1 LRPRLT
7 PRFPGDNGRIV
18 FASSRDDPNQSCG
31 VNICTY
37 EIYTMNADG
46 SGVTRLTNN
55 SSLDRYPRWSAD
67 GSKIVWQRGDQIW
80 TMNADG
86 SNQTHVPIPD
96 PQAGYG
102 LRPTWSPDARKIAFT
117 RDDSTYYGLWV
128 MNADSSGETFLL
140 AGSPQEGAFGIVW
153 SPNGYRILTSL
164 YDSGTNLWVVKPD
177 GTMATQITFSVF
189 DPCCTYFNDTDPD
202 WAPDGGSILFHRFQ
216 EGSGSSSIVRANP
229 DGTNLVTI
237 TASASNSPWD
247 PAWSPDMSKIAFTRS
262 ESSPSPPG
270 YTYEIYTMN
279 PDGSSH
285 VNITN
290 NPALDVD
297 PDWQPIRP
305 PGYARPKS
313 ASPNTIRLVPAYEP
327 CTNPNA
333 SHGAP
338 LAVASCSPPQQSSD
352 YLTVGSPDANGQVA
366 NSVGLLTAKVLTEAP
381 IDLTNGD
388 QSDVE
393 LTISITD
400 VRNRQ
405 TLADYTGEL
414 RASFGLRLTDR
425 LNGPVSVQPATALD
439 TTFGFSFSCAATGA
453 GIGASCSAATSAD
466 AVTPGI
472 TPEFKRAVWQ
482 LGQVRVYDGGADGD
496 ADTTGDNTLFAEQG
510 LFVP

>member
-1 LRPRLT
+1 
-7 PRFPGDNGRIV
+7 
-18 FASSRDDPNQSCG
+18 
-31 VNICTY
+31 
-37 EIYTMNADG
+37 
-46 SGVTRLTNN
+46 
-55 SSLDRYPRWSAD
+55 
-67 GSKIVWQRGDQIW
+67 
-80 TMNADG
+80 
-86 SNQTHVPIPD
+86 
-96 PQAGYG
+96 
-102 LRPTWSPDARKIAFT
+102 
-117 RDDSTYYGLWV
+117 
-128 MNADSSGETFLL
+128 
-140 AGSPQEGAFGIVW
+140 
-153 SPNGYRILTSL
+153 
-164 YDSGTNLWVVKPD
+164 
-177 GTMATQITFSVF
+177 
-189 DPCCTYFNDTDPD
+189 
-202 WAPDGGSILFHRFQ
+202 
-216 EGSGSSSIVRANP
+216 
-229 DGTNLVTI
+229 
-237 TASASNSPWD
+237 
-247 PAWSPDMSKIAFTRS
+247 MSKIAFTRS